1 MGTGKN
7 TQEGVSGLSREK
19 NCGDPEPL
27 CGAGQKSESQLQPL
41 LGTECTKAL
50 IGVVVYINDIKFLIS
65 LIYLFYL
72 SKIDLEK
79 VFYFVKYFLKN

>member
-1 MGTGKN
+1 
-7 TQEGVSGLSREK
+7 
-19 NCGDPEPL
+19 
-27 CGAGQKSESQLQPL
+27 